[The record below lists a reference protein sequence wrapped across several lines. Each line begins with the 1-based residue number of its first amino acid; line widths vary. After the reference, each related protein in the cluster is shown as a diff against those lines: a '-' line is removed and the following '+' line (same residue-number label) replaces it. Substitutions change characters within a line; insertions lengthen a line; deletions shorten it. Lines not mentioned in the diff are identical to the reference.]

1 MPLPNFLIV
10 GAVKCGTSTL
20 RDYLKQHEEIY
31 IAPSALQFFNK
42 EQNFQRGMKWY
53 ERQFRARSH
62 HRAIGEKTP
71 TYCFDKQAPER
82 ISQNLPAVKLIWI
95 LRDPVKRAYSNY
107 WHKMRRGGECIE
119 FEAVVEECLK
129 QERAGEPVRS
139 NILERGRYAEQVK
152 RYLEFFPREDMMF
165 LSFEEFFSKPT
176 RILPKVFEFLGV
188 SAGNPIRP
196 QLSWKRGYMPRSAPL
211 VWHAKKLFKK
221 SIAYEF
227 VRSINRQPQATYPP
241 MSDKMKEMLR
251 RYYAPHN
258 RDLSDLL
265 GLDLGAWD
273 LDASRKHSGKQTPSA
288 NSSLAP
294 ISDQQLFS

>member
-1 MPLPNFLIV
+1 MPLPSFLIV

-42 EQNFQRGMKWY
+42 EQNFRRGMKWY
-53 ERQFRARSH
+53 ERQFRARPH

-82 ISQNLPAVKLIWI
+82 IAQNLPGVKLIWI

-139 NILERGRYAEQVK
+139 NILERGRYAEQIK
-152 RYLEFFPREDMMF
+152 RYLEFFPREDMKF
-165 LSFEEFFSKPT
+165 LLFEEFFSKPT
-176 RILPKVFEFLGV
+176 RSLPGVFEFLGV
-188 SAGNPIRP
+188 LGRQPNKASAVMEARLHASQRTAGMAREEIVQEKHRLRVRSQHKPAAAG
-196 QLSWKRGYMPRSAPL
+196 QLSANVG
-211 VWHAKKLFKK
+211 
-221 SIAYEF
+221 
-227 VRSINRQPQATYPP
+227 
-241 MSDKMKEMLR
+241 
-251 RYYAPHN
+251 
-258 RDLSDLL
+258 RDERN
-265 GLDLGAWD
+265 A
-273 LDASRKHSGKQTPSA
+273 
-288 NSSLAP
+288 SSLLRAP
-294 ISDQQLFS
+294 QPGSVEFTRF